1 MIENRAA
8 GNRLFWLAVAGMFLL
23 IVLANISL
31 SLLHGHLAMVPI
43 YDDVNYMADALVRLR
58 FSPGSGIQ
66 SIVASFIADPPHAPV
81 TTLTGLLGFW
91 LLGPEPIAAYIAN
104 SWVVLVFLLFLA
116 WLSRPIGPS
125 LDRALFIGTF
135 LFVPAV
141 QAMVM
146 EFRPDL
152 PGGLLLGIAAYLV
165 CATDLT
171 TCPRR
176 RRLALAAICA
186 AATVTKPSAVILVA
200 PALLVAG
207 LAALAAQWATD
218 RSRLGAAFLAMGQV
232 LVAYAVIMTPFVLV
246 WGSQTAEYVYGVL
259 VTYADVWAT
268 AGDSAFH
275 LVYHSTGIGGILG
288 LGKFFRNGLVL
299 IIADLALMAVRR
311 DQRNWRMVAY
321 YAVVA
326 VIYAAM
332 AVSGEKTPYQGS
344 FFYLPFVLAFAA
356 ASVRLL
362 AFIRSTG
369 NLAWI
374 IRPVLVVILAFYAYT
389 LPLASYYYG
398 AMPNA
403 IKLPPIVHEITRR
416 LIDVQQANLDN
427 PVCSKRPLKI
437 VFTDAFPIPTE
448 LVRFEAAKFG
458 VETAVSTTFMS
469 RDPAEMA
476 RNADEGDIV
485 LISDPSHVSTS
496 RWLPG
501 VALNPVLYNHLQS
514 WQGAAR
520 FDVGSEDGKP
530 QWLIVNNRC
539 NPDGRL
545 QQSG

>member
-1 MIENRAA
+1 MIENSAP
-8 GNRLFWLAVAGMFLL
+8 GNRLLWLALAGMFLL

-66 SIVASFIADPPHAPV
+66 AILASFIADPPHAPV
-81 TTLTGLLGFW
+81 TTLTGLVGFW

-152 PGGLLLGIAAYLV
+152 PGGLLLGIAAYLLCV
-165 CATDLT
+165 ADLPS
-171 TCPRR
+171 CSHR
-176 RRLALAAICA
+176 RRLGLAAICA
-186 AATVTKPSAVILVA
+186 VATVTKPSAVILVV
-200 PALLVAG
+200 PALFVAG
-207 LAALAAQWATD
+207 FAALAAQWATD
-218 RSRLGAAFLAMGQV
+218 RCRLGAASLAMGQV
-232 LVAYAVIMTPFVLV
+232 LIAYAVLMTPFALV

-275 LVYHSTGIGGILG
+275 LFYHSTGIGGILG

-299 IIADLALMAVRR
+299 IIADLALMAFRR
-311 DQRNWRMVAY
+311 DRRNWRMVAY

-344 FFYLPFVLAFAA
+344 FFYLPFVVAFAA
-356 ASVRLL
+356 ASVRLIS
-362 AFIRSTG
+362 FIRASG
-369 NLAWI
+369 NAARI
-374 IRPVLVVILAFYAYT
+374 IRPALVVILAFYAYK

-427 PVCSKRPLKI
+427 PACSKRPLKI

-448 LVRFEAAKFG
+448 LVRFEAAKVG
-458 VETAVSTTFMS
+458 VETVVSTTFMS
-469 RDPAEMA
+469 RDLGEMA

-501 VALNPVLYNHLQS
+501 VALNPALYDHLQS

-539 NPDGRL
+539 NPDGSLR
-545 QQSG
+545 QSG

>member
-1 MIENRAA
+1 MIENPAP
-8 GNRLFWLAVAGMFLL
+8 GNRLLWLALAGMFLL

-66 SIVASFIADPPHAPV
+66 AILASFIADPPHAPV
-81 TTLTGLLGFW
+81 TTLTGLVGFW

-116 WLSRPIGPS
+116 WLSRPMGPS

-152 PGGLLLGIAAYLV
+152 PGGLLLGIAAYLLCV
-165 CATDLT
+165 ADLPS
-171 TCPRR
+171 CSHR
-176 RRLALAAICA
+176 RRLGLAAICA
-186 AATVTKPSAVILVA
+186 VATVTKPSAVILV
-200 PALLVAG
+200 
-207 LAALAAQWATD
+207 D
-218 RSRLGAAFLAMGQV
+218 RKSTRLNSSHANIS
-232 LVAYAVIMTPFVLV
+232 YAVLMTPFALV

-275 LVYHSTGIGGILG
+275 LFYHSTGIGGILS

-299 IIADLALMAVRR
+299 IIADLALMAFRR
-311 DQRNWRMVAY
+311 DRRNWRMVAY

-344 FFYLPFVLAFAA
+344 FFYLPFVVAFAA
-356 ASVRLL
+356 ASVRLI
-362 AFIRSTG
+362 AFIRASG
-369 NLAWI
+369 NAARI
-374 IRPVLVVILAFYAYT
+374 IRPALVVILAFYAYK

-398 AMPNA
+398 ATPNA

-427 PVCSKRPLKI
+427 PACSKRPLKI

-448 LVRFEAAKFG
+448 LVRFEAAKVG
-458 VETAVSTTFMS
+458 VETVVSTTFMS
-469 RDPAEMA
+469 RELGEMV
-476 RNADEGDIV
+476 RNTDQGDIV

-501 VALNPVLYNHLQS
+501 VAHNPALYDHLQS
-514 WQGAAR
+514 WQGSAR

-530 QWLIVNNRC
+530 QWLIVNGRC
-539 NPDGRL
+539 NPGGRL
-545 QQSG
+545 QPSG

>member
-1 MIENRAA
+1 MIENHAP
-8 GNRLFWLAVAGMFLL
+8 GNRLLWLALAGMFLL

-31 SLLHGHLAMVPI
+31 SLLHGHLAMLPI

-58 FSPGSGIQ
+58 FSPDSGIEA
-66 SIVASFIADPPHAPV
+66 ILASFIADPPHAPV

-152 PGGLLLGIAAYLV
+152 PGGLLLGIAAYLLCV
-165 CATDLT
+165 TDLT
-171 TCPRR
+171 GCSHR
-176 RRLALAAICA
+176 RRLGLAAICA
-186 AATVTKPSAVILVA
+186 AATVTKPSAVILVV
-200 PALLVAG
+200 PALFVAG
-207 LAALAAQWATD
+207 FAALAAQWATD
-218 RSRLGAAFLAMGQV
+218 RRRLGAASLAMGQV
-232 LVAYAVIMTPFVLV
+232 LIAFAVLMTPFVLV
-246 WGSQTAEYVYGVL
+246 WGRQTADYVYGVL
-259 VTYADVWAT
+259 VVYADVWAT

-275 LVYHSTGIGGILG
+275 LFYHSTGIGGILA
-288 LGKFFRNGLVL
+288 LGKFFRNGLIL
-299 IIADLALMAVRR
+299 IVADLALMTFRR
-311 DQRNWRMVAY
+311 DWRNWRNIAY
-321 YAVVA
+321 YVVVA
-326 VIYAAM
+326 IIYAAM

-356 ASVRLL
+356 ASVRLI
-362 AFIRSTG
+362 AFIRASG
-369 NLAWI
+369 GAGWI
-374 IRPVLVVILAFYAYT
+374 IRPALVVILAFYAYK

-398 AMPNA
+398 ATPNA

-427 PVCSKRPLKI
+427 PACSKRPLKI

-448 LVRFEAAKFG
+448 LVRFEAAKVG
-458 VETAVSTTFMS
+458 VETVVSTTFMS
-469 RDPAEMA
+469 RELGEMV
-476 RNADEGDIV
+476 RNTDQGDIV

-501 VALNPVLYNHLQS
+501 VAHNPALYDHLQS
-514 WQGAAR
+514 WQGSAR

-530 QWLIVNNRC
+530 QWLIVNDRC
-539 NPDGRL
+539 NPGGRL
-545 QQSG
+545 QPSG